1 MIQPWIPMKRAS
13 KQLKIPRWQS
23 LSFNLQP
30 WWWSFYLKYATT
42 VLLNNTSQMC
52 VGRLEWECY
61 DPRKIICLNCESNFV
76 QLRWKTNRLWQD
88 RFPIQQKARPFCWTF
103 SLMFFSK
110 WRSFFLLLLGST
122 IQALVSGKVNCAAIY
137 LYCNFFPDFRST
149 VSGVGAGIRRISEI
163 CFILGTFLLLMA
175 FFLDDTFFLLNL
187 VRRQDPNAVNF
198 KFVEVKTKVIIWV
211 D

>member
-1 MIQPWIPMKRAS
+1 MTPGKLFVLTANRTLSNCDEKLIAYD
-13 KQLKIPRWQS
+13 KIGSPFNRKLGHFVEHS
-23 LSFNLQP
+23 L
-30 WWWSFYLKYATT
+30 Y
-42 VLLNNTSQMC
+42 
-52 VGRLEWECY
+52 
-61 DPRKIICLNCESNFV
+61 CL
-76 QLRWKTNRLWQD
+76 
-88 RFPIQQKARPFCWTF
+88 
-103 SLMFFSK
+103 FSK